1 MIMVFN
7 KRQKTTYYNMLH
19 SVTNSVYTDDTKIQ
33 YFILFSTKCMPL
45 FANFR
50 GVQFSYKT
58 N

>member
-1 MIMVFN
+1 MIMVFD
-7 KRQKTTYYNMLH
+7 KRQKTTYYNMLD

-33 YFILFSTKCMPL
+33 YFILFSTKCRPL

-50 GVQFSYKT
+50 RVQFSYKS